1 MMKLFRIVAAAGL
14 VAGPLLANDSVA
26 EHAAGGLVL
35 TRSADID
42 MESEDLFVSEVEVR
56 VAYVFR
62 NRAAK
67 PIAATVAF
75 PLPDQDLAED
85 REGDVAYPSGFS
97 TRVDGRPVAMRVE
110 RKAVLKGTDR
120 TAELRRLGLPID
132 GVGAGAA
139 LDRLPKAEQ
148 ARLRAAGLAEV
159 DEYDAGR
166 GWERHLVPMWTVK
179 ETWYWDQV
187 FPAGRALAIEHRYKP
202 GAGGSVGTP
211 LTVAGFRASPEG
223 RSMVD
228 RYCIDSDF
236 LAGVDRL
243 ARRGGADGATLPETR
258 IGYVL
263 TTGANWRAPI
273 GRFRLVVDK
282 GAAENLVSF
291 CADGVRKITPTRFE
305 AVRTNWRPA
314 RDLAVL
320 IVKAQRR

>member
-1 MMKLFRIVAAAGL
+1 MKATVPFLAAAAL
-14 VAGPLLANDSVA
+14 ATPLLANDSVA

-35 TRSADID
+35 SRSADID
-42 MESEDLFVSEVEVR
+42 MESEDLFVSASEVR

-62 NRAAK
+62 NRTAK
-67 PIAATVAF
+67 PVAATIAF

-110 RKAVLKGTDR
+110 RKAVLKGADR
-120 TAELRRLGLPID
+120 TAELRRLGLPIT
-132 GVGAGAA
+132 GEGAGDA
-139 LDRLPKAEQ
+139 LGRLPKTEQ
-148 ARLRAAGLAEV
+148 ARLLAAGLADV

-179 ETWYWDQV
+179 ETWYWEQV
-187 FPAGRALAIEHRYKP
+187 FPAGRALAVEHRYKP
-202 GAGGSVGTP
+202 GAGESVGTP

-223 RSMVD
+223 RSTIA
-228 RYCIDSDF
+228 RYCLDDAF

-243 ARRGGADGATLPETR
+243 ARRAGGDGATLPETR

-282 GAAENLVSF
+282 GAADNLVSF
-291 CADGVRKITPTRFE
+291 CADGVRKISPTRFE
-305 AVRTNWRPA
+305 TVRTDWRPA

-320 IVKAQRR
+320 IVKPQPR